1 MRRSLALLIGLLV
14 PAAPAQAAT
23 EVVTGL
29 DTSAAGP
36 PAWDKPLVNIRPGDS
51 VRWTF
56 PNTTEFHN
64 VWAQSPNWS
73 DESPL
78 GNPAPDYERVFAD
91 VGDYVFICRVHP
103 DTMRGTVHVAVD
115 PPPTAPPPPP
125 PLSAQPFANDA
136 ASAVAAETAVTLDRS
151 RPGLASVAAKRVA
164 KGAARVRFEVSE
176 ASAVVVEFRR
186 GGRIVRRASA
196 GSVTGT
202 RAITVRGLKAGRYV
216 VRLGATDIAGNR
228 SKPRQVVVRVPLT
241 SRKPPA
247 SRSGRRTG

>member
-1 MRRSLALLIGLLV
+1 M
-14 PAAPAQAAT
+14 
-23 EVVTGL
+23 TGL
-29 DTSAAGP
+29 DDIGAD
-36 PAWDKPLVNIRPGDS
+36 PAWDKTLVNIRPGDS

-56 PNTTEFHN
+56 PNTTQFHN

-78 GNPAPDYERVFAD
+78 GPPAPDYERVFAD

-164 KGAARVRFEVSE
+164 KGAARVRFKVSE
-176 ASAVVVEFRR
+176 DVRRRR
-186 GGRIVRRASA
+186 GVPARRAD
-196 GSVTGT
+196 
-202 RAITVRGLKAGRYV
+202 RAARVGGLGHGHARDHRPRPEGRALRRARTCDRRRGQPLQAAPGR
-216 VRLGATDIAGNR
+216 RAR
-228 SKPRQVVVRVPLT
+228 PLT
-241 SRKPPA
+241 VCA
-247 SRSGRRTG
+247 TSGQPERTAHRLEHGG